1 MDGRRMGTVKTAAG
15 PALLMAYI
23 FLCAAEDL
31 KYREISVGI
40 SMGFAFAGLVIS
52 AAGRRDPAE
61 LATALLPGLI
71 ALILSRAAGGSI
83 GTGDALFLL
92 VCAAFADVREIIRLA
107 VVSMML
113 CSVTALII
121 IVKGNISCRNVKNER
136 LPYLAFMVPALIGSI
151 LASRQV

>member
-40 SMGFAFAGLVIS
+40 SVGFAFAGLVIS
-52 AAGRRDPAE
+52 AAGHRDPAE

-83 GTGDALFLL
+83 GTGKASGEAGDFEEVYDWKEQVDMVRAGGRIIPSALFH
-92 VCAAFADVREIIRLA
+92 I
-107 VVSMML
+107 
-113 CSVTALII
+113 
-121 IVKGNISCRNVKNER
+121 
-136 LPYLAFMVPALIGSI
+136 
-151 LASRQV
+151 